1 MSDYTRL
8 VLVAPKGL
16 PVSEL
21 VEKLRAA
28 FEGGPIDAVI
38 LSLTDADERAQINYA
53 KSVAE
58 LVQSNGAALVV
69 HGEFDIVVRSGADG
83 IHISKLQELDAVMDR
98 DPKHERMI
106 GVGGIKTRHEAMEAA
121 EAGADYVMFGE
132 PRPDGYVPPLD
143 ATMDAA
149 GWWAELF
156 NTPGIGFVDKIGEVG
171 MMAST
176 GIEFVALGSAIF
188 DHPEGPTLAM
198 KMAHDQIAHAPP
210 PPWSDDAKKSS
221 KSR

>member
-8 VLVAPKGL
+8 VLITPKAVPL
-16 PVSEL
+16 NEL
-21 VEKLRAA
+21 VPKLQAA

-38 LSLTDADERAQINYA
+38 LPLSEADDRARINYA

-58 LVQSNGAALVV
+58 IVQANGAALVV
-69 HGEFDIVVRSGADG
+69 NGDFDIVVRSGADG
-83 IHISKLQELDAVMDR
+83 IHISKPQDLDLVLDR

-106 GVGGIKTRHEAMEAA
+106 GVGGVRTRHEAMEVA

-143 ATMDAA
+143 TTLDAA

-156 NTPGIGFVDKIGEVG
+156 NTPGIGFVSQIGEVG

-176 GIEFVALGSAIF
+176 GIEFVALGSAVF
-188 DHPEGPTLAM
+188 DHPEGPALAV
-198 KMAHDQIAHAPP
+198 KMVHDQIAHAPA
-210 PPWSDDAKKSS
+210 PPWAEGDSAGRKG
-221 KSR
+221 R

>member
-8 VLVAPKGL
+8 VLIAPKGL
-16 PVSEL
+16 PLNEL
-21 VEKLRAA
+21 VPKLRAA

-38 LSLTDADERAQINYA
+38 LPLPDLDDRAKVNYA

-58 LVQSNGAALVV
+58 LVQSNQSALLLD
-69 HGEFDIVVRSGADG
+69 GEFDIVARSGADG
-83 IHISKLQELDAVMDR
+83 IHIARPQDLDAVLDR

-106 GVGGIKTRHEAMEAA
+106 GVGGIKTRHDAMEVA
-121 EAGADYVMFGE
+121 EEGTDYVMFGE

-176 GIEFVALGSAIF
+176 GIEFVALGRAVF
-188 DHPEGPTLAM
+188 DHPEGPD
-198 KMAHDQIAHAPP
+198 MAVRMVHDLITHAPA
-210 PPWSDDAKKSS
+210 PPWVDAEGH
-221 KSR
+221 SRKGR